1 MFGGNYI
8 CTYGLTS
15 FLWNFS
21 RICRGWRLS
30 SMTLYLLMAILSRQE
45 EKFRQFR
52 PAMFFTGKMSTAP
65 VMDGESSHATK
76 ALKIQEDIIGYPLL
90 L

>member
-1 MFGGNYI
+1 MSWVASI
-8 CTYGLTS
+8 IDDS
-15 FLWNFS
+15 
-21 RICRGWRLS
+21 I
-30 SMTLYLLMAILSRQE
+30 LMAILSRQE